1 MKLLDSLTS
10 RSVIAAPTAF
20 EPVDEPCR
28 SAPALVPAPTG
39 SCGGGNDGSSF
50 ADSLTSAA
58 VSGVSE
64 VLAEFVAA

>member
-10 RSVIAAPTAF
+10 RSVIAAATAF

-28 SAPALVPAPTG
+28 SVPAPAPAG
-39 SCGGGNDGSSF
+39 SCGGGNEGSSF

-64 VLAEFVAA
+64 VLVGFVMA